1 MKVQTLINKLSKMP
15 GHLDVVIELEDT
27 EEIGQPLVRSIEK
40 CTIKNRRQFWPGA
53 FVAIRNTK
61 KK

>member
-27 EEIGQPLVRSIEK
+27 DEIGHPLVRSIEK
-40 CTIKNRRQFWPGA
+40 CTIKNRRQFSGA